1 MLLISWWK
9 APNFTPGALR
19 SSANQLKRKKPRWV
33 LIVSSCF
40 ESSSTSLI
48 ITQVDYAKIPTPV
61 ELVKYVVWNR
71 QRMVIG
77 HPEQRSVQYRFLFF
91 TNFLFYYHDRSRVMI
106 PSDCS
111 RPSSA
116 SNRALWFENG
126 FGIGLK
132 IKFNFHLIAMFETML
147 EYFGQYCS
155 TSFNLTYL
163 IVCNVDLVTDWKK
176 KTGSQS
182 STRGRTDWTLNI

>member
-1 MLLISWWK
+1 
-9 APNFTPGALR
+9 
-19 SSANQLKRKKPRWV
+19 
-33 LIVSSCF
+33 
-40 ESSSTSLI
+40 
-48 ITQVDYAKIPTPV
+48 
-61 ELVKYVVWNR
+61 
-71 QRMVIG
+71 
-77 HPEQRSVQYRFLFF
+77 
-91 TNFLFYYHDRSRVMI
+91 MI

-155 TSFNLTYL
+155 TPFNLTYL

-182 STRGRTDWTLNI
+182 STRGVFLDYRILSAFWNGM